1 MSQPEVLLN
10 RALPDYIEEQ
20 LAPYCTFRPWSL
32 LSEGDDA
39 ARAAI
44 RGIVTYGHTHIDD
57 TVLDRLP
64 NAKVISSFGVGYD
77 HIDVPSCTRH
87 GVAVGNTPGAVDGAT
102 ADMTWA
108 LLLGFARNIV
118 VGDHFARGP
127 EFTRFD
133 PSRLIGKEV
142 YGSTLGIVGLGRIGQ
157 QVARR
162 AAGFDMTVLYHNRSR
177 NPAAEKELGVRYAT
191 LEELLET
198 ADFVTL
204 NVPLSDATRHLIGT
218 PELRRM
224 KSDAVLINIA
234 RGGVVD
240 TDALHQALSE
250 HWIAG
255 AALDVTEPEP
265 LPRNHP
271 LLGMDNLVITPH
283 LGSATLKTR
292 RWMGK
297 MMMENL
303 RAGLAGER
311 LPYQVNG

>member
-1 MSQPEVLLN
+1 MSQPDVLLN

-32 LSEGDDA
+32 LTEGDDA

-44 RGIVTYGHTHIDD
+44 QGIVTYGHARIDD
-57 TVLDRLP
+57 TVLAPLP
-64 NAKVISSFGVGYD
+64 NVRVISSFGVGYD
-77 HIDVPSCTRH
+77 HIDVPACSRH
-87 GVAVGNTPGAVDGAT
+87 RVAVGNTPGAVDGAT

-108 LLLGFARNIV
+108 LLLGFARNVV
-118 VGDHFARGP
+118 VGDHFARSPG
-127 EFTRFD
+127 FSRFD
-133 PSRLIGKEV
+133 PSQLIGKEV

-177 NPAAEKELGVRYAT
+177 NPAAEMELGVRYAS
-191 LEELLET
+191 LDDLLAS
-198 ADFVTL
+198 ADFVAL
-204 NVPLSDATRHLIGT
+204 NVPLTPATRGLIST
-218 PELRRM
+218 EELRRM
-224 KSDAVLINIA
+224 KRDAVLINIA

-240 TDALHQALSE
+240 TAALYQALSE

-265 LPRNHP
+265 LPRDHP
-271 LLGMDNLVITPH
+271 LLRLDNLVITPH